1 MEIKKLYMYIN
12 LQSCYLG
19 VVGFF
24 VVCFCFSQV
33 CFFEELSERK
43 LLWKGKKILPS
54 YSSFSNNLLQLFS
67 IATPTLPD
75 SVIAELGAW
84 TESKKNQTKQKTN
97 NNKKNTEDI

>member
-1 MEIKKLYMYIN
+1 MYIN
-12 LQSCYLG
+12 LQSRYLG

-43 LLWKGKKILPS
+43 LLGKGKKKKILPY
-54 YSSFSNNLLQLFS
+54 YSSFSNNLLPLFS

-75 SVIAELGAW
+75 SVIAELGTW
-84 TESKKNQTKQKTN
+84 TETKKKQNKTKTQR
-97 NNKKNTEDI
+97 